1 MKTIERLIPL
11 GLLLILGAEQY
22 FYGGAWLTLVALLA
36 FAVASLSQIL
46 AGEPASLSTVTPS
59 LVVRAST

>member
-22 FYGGAWLTLVALLA
+22 FYGGAW
-36 FAVASLSQIL
+36 QI
-46 AGEPASLSTVTPS
+46 G
-59 LVVRAST
+59 RAHV